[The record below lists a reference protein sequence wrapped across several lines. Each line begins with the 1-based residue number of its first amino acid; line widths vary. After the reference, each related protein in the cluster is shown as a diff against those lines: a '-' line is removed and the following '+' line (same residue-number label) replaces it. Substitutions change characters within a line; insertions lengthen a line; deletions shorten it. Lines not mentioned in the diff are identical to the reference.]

1 MGNSRLKPN
10 GNTRTCRYC
19 GQSLVGGR
27 SNRSFCSDAHRVAHH
42 RQELQLK
49 DRRKAV
55 RLQKKLER
63 LAASKYGRWLGSQL
77 RRSGTV
83 QALQGH
89 SAESLK
95 ELAVLCG
102 RCTKLSG
109 YVDGAP
115 QRAFEVS
122 HIVPCGPRH
131 EQLGL
136 VHPKNLV
143 IAPKDY
149 NRRRGSKV
157 PDVQG
162 AGLSIP
168 RSQLLRRWRLT
179 GSESN
184 LQVLTK
190 AKKFLGSSFTQWLK
204 GYTLQIGQEEALKRS
219 LLKAEAAPELV
230 IQRMQFEELRELAD
244 SLEVDYFHLNSEPA
258 QSLSVLISEAKR
270 LGLASDALST
280 ALLRLDEQEFD
291 LVEEPEWAFQGD
303 CLEAYT
309 DFIEEQVLHALHG
322 HVFSLVFEGSDV
334 LSFWSPKTRNEEVIA
349 NRYELEED
357 IL

>member
-1 MGNSRLKPN
+1 L
-10 GNTRTCRYC
+10 
-19 GQSLVGGR
+19 
-27 SNRSFCSDAHRVAHH
+27 H
-42 RQELQLK
+42 
-49 DRRKAV
+49 
-55 RLQKKLER
+55 KKLER

-95 ELAVLCG
+95 ELAALCR
-102 RCTKLSG
+102 RCTKLGG
-109 YVDGAP
+109 YADGVP
-115 QRAFEVS
+115 QRAFELS
-122 HIVPCGPRH
+122 HIVPCGSRH
-131 EQLGL
+131 KQLGL
-136 VHPKNLV
+136 LHPKNLV

-168 RSQLLRRWRLT
+168 RSQLLRRWRLS

-190 AKKFLGSSFTQWLK
+190 AKRFLGASFTQWLK
-204 GYTLQIGQEEALKRS
+204 DYTFQMGQEEALRRS

-244 SLEVDYFHLNSEPA
+244 SSDVDYFRLNAEPEG
-258 QSLSVLISEAKR
+258 SLSVLTSEAER
-270 LGLASDALST
+270 LGLASDALSR
-280 ALLRLDEQEFD
+280 ALVRLDEQEFC
-291 LVEEPEWAFQGD
+291 LIEPAWAFKGA
-303 CLEAYT
+303 CLGAYA
-309 DFIEEQVLHALHG
+309 DFVEEQVLQALHG
-322 HVFSLVFEGSDV
+322 HVFSLLFEGSHI
-334 LSFWSPKTRNEEVIA
+334 LSFWSPVTRNEKVIL
-349 NRYELEED
+349 NRYEMEDD

>member
-1 MGNSRLKPN
+1 MGNSRLKLQ
-10 GNTRTCRYC
+10 GETRACRYC
-19 GQSLVGGR
+19 QKPLVGGR
-27 SNRSFCSDAHRVAHH
+27 SNRAFCTDAHRVAHH

-55 RLQKKLER
+55 LLHKKLER

-95 ELAVLCG
+95 ELAALCR
-102 RCTKLSG
+102 RCTRLGG
-109 YVDGAP
+109 YADGVP
-115 QRAFEVS
+115 QRAFELS

-136 VHPKNLV
+136 LHPKNLV

-179 GSESN
+179 DSESN

-190 AKKFLGSSFTQWLK
+190 AKKFLGASFTQWLK
-204 GYTLQIGQEEALKRS
+204 GYTLQIGQEEALRRS
-219 LLKAEAAPELV
+219 LLKAEAAPVLV
-230 IQRMQFEELRELAD
+230 IQRMQFEGLRELAD
-244 SLEVDYFHLNSEPA
+244 SREVDYFRLNAEPT
-258 QSLSVLISEAKR
+258 QNLSVLISEAER
-270 LGLASDALST
+270 LGLASDALSL
-280 ALLRLDEQEFD
+280 ALLRLDEQAFD
-291 LVEEPEWAFQGD
+291 LMEPAWAFTGD
-303 CLEAYT
+303 CLETYAA
-309 DFIEEQVLHALHG
+309 FIQEQVLHALHG
-322 HVFSLVFEGSDV
+322 HVFSLVFEGSEI
-334 LSFWSPKTRNEEVIA
+334 LSFWSPKTRNEQVIV
-349 NRYELEED
+349 NRYELED
-357 IL
+357 YIL